1 MIFNL
6 DGIKRRRSQLIA
18 DIDLERINLRDTTT
32 AIRQDMVYASLGL
45 IVGKFSSRHAWV
57 RGVVLAALAVITSAR
72 LMNKSGPG

>member
-6 DGIKRRRSQLIA
+6 EGIKRRRSQLIA

-32 AIRQDMVYASLGL
+32 AIRQDMVYASLGQ

-57 RGVVLAALAVITSAR
+57 RGVVIAALAVITSAR
-72 LMNKSGPG
+72 LMNKSGSE